1 MMMKVFISAMLVASV
16 HAACDNQCSGHGTC
30 GKNGVCE
37 CFDNWGLGLS
47 HDSGDCSDRI
57 CPYDFAWVDN
67 PDSKGRFHKY
77 SECSGQGLC
86 ARGTGVCECFP
97 GYEGKACQRTSCPN
111 SCSGHGRCEYIEN
124 LGYAATAFDFA
135 DAANAKYYK
144 TYWGGAYTA
153 QVGAV
158 LGDNDGY
165 IAGVADSRRLDSY
178 PDYYDAPQTISYDGT
193 YNMKMMGGFMPD
205 DFFEQEAYN
214 KFPFYLWDKGK
225 STSCVCDPEWGDYD
239 CSKRMCPY
247 GTDVMDHRNNM
258 ARAARYQVQ
267 SIELFANDEYSK
279 GASNSNQFTNS
290 ATSASLNTHLRTFA
304 LTFKSKLNETFTTI
318 PIVLVTEH
326 TGFHNFVQSVKDA
339 LEALPNRVIDKVDV
353 AGDTN
358 GVDLVHLNLTFTGD
372 HVQGP
377 QYLVTVKANQC
388 GDGCTPLLSGLEL
401 RNQWETILEVQ
412 NSDFNSYECG
422 RRGKCDYDT
431 GVCSCFEGYTGLSC
445 NTITALV

>member
-1 MMMKVFISAMLVASV
+1 M
-16 HAACDNQCSGHGTC
+16 G
-30 GKNGVCE
+30 
-37 CFDNWGLGLS
+37 
-47 HDSGDCSDRI
+47 
-57 CPYDFAWVDN
+57 
-67 PDSKGRFHKY
+67 
-77 SECSGQGLC
+77 
-86 ARGTGVCECFP
+86 
-97 GYEGKACQRTSCPN
+97 
-111 SCSGHGRCEYIEN
+111 
-124 LGYAATAFDFA
+124 
-135 DAANAKYYK
+135 AKFFK
-144 TYWGGAYTA
+144 TYWGDNK
-153 QVGAV
+153 QIGAV
-158 LGDNDGY
+158 LGDNNGY
-165 IAGVADSRRLDSY
+165 VAGTADTRRLAQNGG

-193 YNMKMMGGFMPD
+193 SNMNMMGGVMPN

-267 SIELFANDEYSK
+267 SIELFANDKYTIHTSNNDQYTNA
-279 GASNSNQFTNS
+279 GTAASSNTQ
-290 ATSASLNTHLRTFA
+290 LRTFA

-377 QYLVTVKANQC
+377 QYLITVKANGC

-431 GVCSCFEGYTGLSC
+431 GVCACFEGYTGLSC
-445 NTITALV
+445 NTVTALV